1 MKRRHGQ
8 LHTASRA
15 VALLLLLS
23 AWIEVAFAMDW
34 YANPSIRATSEYDSN
49 VLFSSDNVIDD
60 FILIAYPQLKIFAES
75 EQTKFIFDS
84 VVAGKKYIKNQ
95 DLDVVENYTTASLA
109 HAWSERFTSQ
119 FNARFTK
126 DTTLESQVEEAGIT
140 TQRVERYL
148 YELGST
154 QTYQFSETLSCAV
167 SASGGR
173 ITYQSDAFPDSSY
186 WQAAVR
192 PAVALSEKDSVGVD
206 TVYSYR
212 SYADSAII
220 RYLQQLLFWERQFSE
235 TTTFTLGGGY
245 LLTWTESPFFAFE
258 IIDGQLELVE
268 KTRNTSDFGFS
279 FLANLEK
286 EWSERV
292 KMFLSAGRDQYN
304 TADARTFERNYLRTK
319 LGYDFSEVTSL
330 YCDLNWYYNRQIGGE
345 GVSEDVNYVQFAP
358 TLRRNLS
365 RDLWLSVGGSYAY
378 QLRDQGGREATADR
392 FRAWL
397 MLTYELPR
405 LLD

>member
-1 MKRRHGQ
+1 M
-8 LHTASRA
+8 
-15 VALLLLLS
+15 
-23 AWIEVAFAMDW
+23 
-34 YANPSIRATSEYDSN
+34 
-49 VLFSSDNVIDD
+49 
-60 FILIAYPQLKIFAES
+60 
-75 EQTKFIFDS
+75 
-84 VVAGKKYIKNQ
+84 
-95 DLDVVENYTTASLA
+95 
-109 HAWSERFTSQ
+109 
-119 FNARFTK
+119 
-126 DTTLESQVEEAGIT
+126 
-140 TQRVERYL
+140 
-148 YELGST
+148 
-154 QTYQFSETLSCAV
+154 
-167 SASGGR
+167 
-173 ITYQSDAFPDSSY
+173 
-186 WQAAVR
+186 
-192 PAVALSEKDSVGVD
+192 
-206 TVYSYR
+206 
-212 SYADSAII
+212 
-220 RYLQQLLFWERQFSE
+220 
-235 TTTFTLGGGY
+235 
-245 LLTWTESPFFAFE
+245 
-258 IIDGQLELVE
+258 VE